1 MQNPIR
7 QIINARRLSY
17 VLFWAWNAMFLAF
30 MLLGFAPLVLF
41 DLINAVQANIMP
53 LAYLVYALLLI
64 AIPIVCVILGLT
76 LLRREPLKLFALGYA
91 VEGPLMLLI
100 AIRFFIVREL
110 TPALTFL
117 LVVAALGMLTF
128 VWQLLD
134 RKIDARGALP
144 TSLRVLGL
152 TLYALVTLY
161 AAVWLAF
168 YALPISAGLLRAFW
182 DFLWHLDDFLR
193 GLVRAF
199 ADLRNLVWI
208 PFMVFGAATFIFSAT
223 MFVLMPIAVPILV
236 VREWIHARRDAAAR
250 FGRVPA
256 ALLSTGIAVVCV
268 LSFVWLNQQPQRGV
282 FTLLESPP
290 TTRAQAQAIA
300 QQEANVRAGLLN
312 AYLAPQRYVSSV
324 GEVTHIRELYHA
336 TMNLPYESGA
346 QIENW
351 YSIVAAPLLYQPVG
365 APVAN
370 ARLNDGVMFRES
382 RQAAELYANYF
393 DEEIVDGERDAV
405 LGSLSSTW
413 DITRAQQAVQ
423 TIADQEIHL
432 NKQDLTIVEH
442 GDWAEFELHEE
453 YQNETGQRQEV
464 LYYITLPESA
474 VITGLWLG
482 NSEDRANRF
491 EYRVAPRG
499 AAQQVYRDQVR
510 MNIDPALVEQIGPR
524 QYRVRA
530 YPLEPKTLGY
540 GETSPIG
547 YRSSFV
553 RQGPPLHLW
562 LTWRALANGNQWTL
576 PYLAEKRN
584 VYWDD
589 KTARTLNGKPVT
601 FDSSAWLPSSLPTT
615 APVQLVTHRFDLPD
629 GQTVIAQPVPPS
641 ALPTPSD
648 AMHYAVV
655 LDRSRSM
662 APHAPAVT
670 AALDEFKQLAARG
683 AQVDVYL
690 TASPYRG
697 ETPTRTHLSALDA
710 NALTYSGGQN
720 PSALLQQFAALRGTD
735 SYDAVFV
742 LTDGTGYALGKS
754 AMEAQSFP
762 MPLWFVHL
770 DGKFPLGYD
779 DATLQE
785 IQASG
790 GGVTGDLPDAL
801 RRVAV
806 TQAMQNGPLL
816 EGIPADVPTDY
827 VDGYLWFT
835 LPTDAVRDR
844 FAKIA
849 SDETFAPFAARR
861 LILTNA
867 QRERASLAQLNTLDQ
882 LHALAKQ
889 YSVVSPYSSMLVLVN
904 VQQQRQLDE
913 AEKRNDRF
921 QRETE
926 EVGDTPPQNPFDVT
940 AVPEP
945 HEYLLLALGAGFLLW
960 YWRKRQQRAETV

>member
-1 MQNPIR
+1 
-7 QIINARRLSY
+7 
-17 VLFWAWNAMFLAF
+17 
-30 MLLGFAPLVLF
+30 
-41 DLINAVQANIMP
+41 
-53 LAYLVYALLLI
+53 
-64 AIPIVCVILGLT
+64 
-76 LLRREPLKLFALGYA
+76 
-91 VEGPLMLLI
+91 
-100 AIRFFIVREL
+100 
-110 TPALTFL
+110 
-117 LVVAALGMLTF
+117 
-128 VWQLLD
+128 
-134 RKIDARGALP
+134 
-144 TSLRVLGL
+144 
-152 TLYALVTLY
+152 
-161 AAVWLAF
+161 
-168 YALPISAGLLRAFW
+168 
-182 DFLWHLDDFLR
+182 
-193 GLVRAF
+193 
-199 ADLRNLVWI
+199 
-208 PFMVFGAATFIFSAT
+208 
-223 MFVLMPIAVPILV
+223 
-236 VREWIHARRDAAAR
+236 
-250 FGRVPA
+250 
-256 ALLSTGIAVVCV
+256 
-268 LSFVWLNQQPQRGV
+268 
-282 FTLLESPP
+282 
-290 TTRAQAQAIA
+290 
-300 QQEANVRAGLLN
+300 
-312 AYLAPQRYVSSV
+312 
-324 GEVTHIRELYHA
+324 
-336 TMNLPYESGA
+336 
-346 QIENW
+346 
-351 YSIVAAPLLYQPVG
+351 
-365 APVAN
+365 
-370 ARLNDGVMFRES
+370 
-382 RQAAELYANYF
+382 
-393 DEEIVDGERDAV
+393 
-405 LGSLSSTW
+405 
-413 DITRAQQAVQ
+413 
-423 TIADQEIHL
+423 
-432 NKQDLTIVEH
+432 
-442 GDWAEFELHEE
+442 
-453 YQNETGQRQEV
+453 
-464 LYYITLPESA
+464 
-474 VITGLWLG
+474 
-482 NSEDRANRF
+482 RF

-648 AMHYAVV
+648 AMQYAVV

-662 APHAPAVT
+662 APHAPALT